1 MKTLVI
7 KGFQDQKQIDTF
19 LSWFDGQGEQ
29 DFGNWLDVADIGI
42 SFIQFKKCDIDG
54 DVTEATAKIYGIED

>member
-29 DFGNWLDVADIGI
+29 DFGNWLDVADIGT
-42 SFIQFKKCDIDG
+42 SFIQFKKGDTNG
-54 DVTEATAKIYGIED
+54 DVTEATAKIHND